1 MNLLV
6 NRLPKVGI
14 SLIALMLNFLPMPAG
29 AHTISADHAHG
40 GCSCSYTYNA
50 AVWWKKLLGI
60 KQMVTNKC
68 HVSDNTVYYPD
79 KGQGPSCDCDK
90 SGSTCT
96 IA

>member
-6 NRLPKVGI
+6 SRLLKVGI
-14 SLIALMLNFLPMPAG
+14 SLTALMLNILPMPAG

-50 AVWWKKLLGI
+50 AAWWQKLIGI
-60 KQMVTNKC
+60 EKMVTNKC
-68 HVSDNTVYYPD
+68 DLSDTTVYYPD
-79 KGQGPSCDCDK
+79 RGQGPVCDCNK
-90 SGSTCT
+90 SGAKCT